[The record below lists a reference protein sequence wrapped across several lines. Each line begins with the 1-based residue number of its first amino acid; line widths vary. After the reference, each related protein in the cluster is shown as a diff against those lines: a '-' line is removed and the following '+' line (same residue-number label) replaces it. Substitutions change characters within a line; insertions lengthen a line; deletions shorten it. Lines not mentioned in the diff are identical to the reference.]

1 MQEFDV
7 TAHNYDFV
15 FKDSFNL
22 FKNDIADFLEVEL
35 PGIASYLETEFA
47 EIETNL
53 ELLDLNFM
61 LEDGSILHLEE
72 EAEISVSDLIRFA
85 SYDLKLYNRYRDRV
99 RTIILCIKGYTDST
113 AGFNCGSL
121 GYNSTVVDMSKK
133 DGKKKLEELKEK
145 IENKEKI
152 NYLDLIFLPLMNSDQ
167 KIVDRV
173 KETIEL
179 EKKLEVE
186 RNLKNNLVAMTFVLS
201 DKFLSDQEISEI
213 WRDYKMV
220 RIFKYAE
227 EQGKKEG
234 IKEGKKQGER
244 ELFKKFIKGNFEGFD
259 DKIMKLIDQAEI
271 SRIEELSERISKIKD
286 LKELEEALKH

>member
-61 LEDGSILHLEE
+61 LKDGSILHLEE

-85 SYDLKLYNRYRDRV
+85 SYDLKLYNRYRDRI

-133 DGKKKLEELKEK
+133 DGKKKLEELKAK

-259 DKIMKLIDQAEI
+259 DKIMELIDQAEI